1 MAINTFNL
9 KPELVEYLESKG
21 FSDFTEVQN
30 KVIPALLKDKQVFV
44 ESPTGTGKTLSFLL
58 PNISNIDIDNMEV
71 QYIVFVPTRELGKQI
86 SNVIKEIRAFVPG
99 LKHVDILGGEDSKR
113 QAESLSKGQHI
124 VVATP
129 NRLER
134 VINEN
139 KVNLQNVKYI
149 TIDEVDMILGF
160 DLMQP
165 ITTMVEERFPIN
177 IHWSMFS
184 ATFSLPLQNWVKKYV
199 KGNVSNIVIKGKE
212 EDKTILTLKFDDG
225 HRDDKLLQ
233 LVDSDFFNPF
243 LSIIFC
249 KTNDEVKHVHN
260 MLKDHGLKKIGMLH
274 RDMNQR
280 EINKVVKQI
289 DSMDLVY
296 LIATDK
302 VARGMDF
309 PGVSHVVNYSLPADL
324 NYFKHRIGRTDRVG
338 GAQGD
343 VYIIFGDEDK
353 QKLDLLQKKNNIR
366 YEKKRL

>member
-9 KPELVEYLESKG
+9 KPELIEYLESKG
-21 FSDFTEVQN
+21 FSNFTDVQN
-30 KVIPALLKDKQVFV
+30 KVIPSLLKEKQVFV
-44 ESPTGTGKTLSFLL
+44 ESPTGTGKTLAFLL
-58 PNISNIDIDNMEV
+58 PNISNIDIENPEV

-86 SNVIKEIRAFVPG
+86 SNVVKEIRSFMPG
-99 LKHVDILGGEDSKR
+99 LKHVDILGGSDSKR

-124 VVATP
+124 VIATP
-129 NRLER
+129 NRFER

-139 KVNLQNVKYI
+139 KVNLQSVKYI
-149 TIDEVDMILGF
+149 TIDEVDMVLGF
-160 DLMQP
+160 DLMQAV
-165 ITTMVEERFPIN
+165 TTMVEERFPRDLV
-177 IHWSMFS
+177 WSMFS
-184 ATFSLPLQNWVKKYV
+184 ATFSLPLQNWVKNYV
-199 KGNVSNIVIKGKE
+199 RGNVSNIVIKGSK
-212 EDKTILTLKFDDG
+212 EDKKILTLKFDDNQ
-225 HRDDKLLQ
+225 RDEKLLQ

-249 KTNDEVKHVHN
+249 KTNDEVKHVYSL
-260 MLKDHGLKKIGMLH
+260 LKDHGLKKIAMLH
-274 RDMNQR
+274 KDMNQR

-289 DSMDLVY
+289 DNMDLIY

-324 NYFKHRIGRTDRVG
+324 NYFKHRIGRTDRMG
-338 GAQGD
+338 GSQGD

-353 QKLDLLQKKNNIR
+353 QKLELLEKKNNIR

>member
-9 KPELVEYLESKG
+9 KPELIEYLENKG
-21 FSDFTEVQN
+21 FSNFTEVQN
-30 KVIPALLKDKQVFV
+30 KVIPSLLKRKQVFV

-58 PNISNIDIDNMEV
+58 PNISNIDLEV
-71 QYIVFVPTRELGKQI
+71 KEIQYIVFVPTRELGKQI
-86 SNVIKEIRAFVPG
+86 SNVIKEIRSFMPE

-113 QAESLSKGQHI
+113 QAESLAKGQHI

-129 NRLER
+129 NRFER

-139 KVNLQNVKYI
+139 KVNLQNVRYI
-149 TIDEVDMILGF
+149 TIDEVDMVLGF

-165 ITTMVEERFPIN
+165 ITTMVEERFPTSLT
-177 IHWSMFS
+177 WSMFS

-199 KGNVSNIVIKGKE
+199 RGSVSNIVIKGKE
-212 EDKTILTLKFDDG
+212 EDKVIYTLKFDDG
-225 HRDDKLLQ
+225 HRDEKLLE
-233 LVDSDFFNPF
+233 LVDSDYFNPF

-249 KTNDEVKHVHN
+249 KTNEEVKHVYA
-260 MLKDHGLKKIGMLH
+260 MLKEHGIKQIAMLH

-289 DSMDLVY
+289 DNMDLVY

-309 PGVSHVVNYSLPADL
+309 PGVSHVVNYTLPADL
-324 NYFKHRIGRTDRVG
+324 AYFKHRIGRTDRVG

-343 VYIIFGDEDK
+343 VYVIFGDEDK
-353 QKLDLLQKKNNIR
+353 QKLEILQKKNNIS